1 MECWDGGGGPAGGC
15 YILVRVIVN
24 FCVTLTGLR
33 DVGIPGKGL
42 VSEWGFQI
50 RLAIELVD

>member
-1 MECWDGGGGPAGGC
+1 MECWDSGGGPAGGY

-42 VSEWGFQI
+42 VKH
-50 RLAIELVD
+50 ELWLCLSGVSR